1 MSARSD
7 APTRS
12 STMTTASSE
21 YSGESTLPPSYR
33 SNRSTSHIIP
43 IPGEGYPTIPPPA
56 YPSAAP
62 PPPPSAFRMNLK
74 VLESLRDGRR
84 SLSISSG
91 SRRGY
96 VSLDGIDAGDA
107 EGTDGRD
114 TEGGRA
120 YGTVRATEGYV

>member
-1 MSARSD
+1 
-7 APTRS
+7 
-12 STMTTASSE
+12 
-21 YSGESTLPPSYR
+21 
-33 SNRSTSHIIP
+33 
-43 IPGEGYPTIPPPA
+43 
-56 YPSAAP
+56 
-62 PPPPSAFRMNLK
+62 MNLK

-107 EGTDGRD
+107 EGTEGRD